1 MAGQSPNPGPVAHC
15 ATQDLGAYITATAAT
30 ATQTGADLQNGSFRG
45 IKVVLDATAVVG
57 VGSFTVTIQGKDN
70 ASGKYYALLAGAAV
84 TTVST
89 NVYTVFPGAP
99 ATANVSANDQLPK
112 VFRVIV
118 TYNSGTSLTFTVGV
132 CLLP

>member
-1 MAGQSPNPGPVAHC
+1 MAGTPDNLPAAH
-15 ATQDLGAYITATAAT
+15 AKTQDLGAVLTGTAAV
-30 ATQTGADLQNGSFRG
+30 ATITGADLANGSFKG

-57 VGSFTVTIQGKDN
+57 VGSFTLSIQGKDA
-70 ASGKYYALLAGAAV
+70 ASGKYYTILAGAAV

-112 VFRVIV
+112 TFRVV
-118 TYNSGTSLTFTVGV
+118 ATYNSGTSLTFTVGV
-132 CLLP
+132 TLLP

>member
-1 MAGQSPNPGPVAHC
+1 MAGTPNGAPAGGQI
-15 ATQDLGAYITATAAT
+15 TQDLGAVLTGTAAT
-30 ATQTGADLQNGSFRG
+30 ATATSADLANTSHRG
-45 IKVVLDATAVVG
+45 IKVVFDATAVVG
-57 VGSFTVTIQGKDN
+57 VGSFTLTIQGKDL
-70 ASGKYYALLAGAAV
+70 ASGKYYTLLAGAAV

-112 VFRVIV
+112 TFRILA

-132 CLLP
+132 TLLP